1 MKNIYKK
8 IIIKISILMLFVLA
22 FSNYSYANNE
32 LSLNNAPRK
41 FFTVDSDKFADVT
54 VTIKDGNGI
63 NSVRLYSVDSEWK
76 MQKKL
81 ISLVLILA
89 ITRCIF
95 IHYHIRIC

>member
-41 FFTVDSDKFADVT
+41 FFTVDSDKFANVT

-63 NSVRLYSVDSEWK
+63 N
-76 MQKKL
+76 
-81 ISLVLILA
+81 
-89 ITRCIF
+89 
-95 IHYHIRIC
+95 